1 MKPEMKFEE
10 YQHIEPFGHQEVA
23 GIDVGLCY
31 IFPKIDGSNASVW
44 THPSGNTADDDY
56 TPFGIGSRKRQISMK
71 SDNQG
76 CAEYISLHSGI
87 AKLLSFGYFRLFG
100 EWLVPHTLKTYRDD
114 AWRKFYVFDVMNHE
128 GQYFPY
134 EEYKPM
140 LDHFGIDYITPLE
153 VIKNPTHGDFMR
165 LMDQNTFLMKDGHV
179 GEGIVIKNY
188 NFVNKYGRV
197 TWAKM
202 IRNDFED
209 QHKKANRT
217 QIIEQSNIEYEI
229 VQKFLTESMVDKVVA
244 NIMNQNQEVDM
255 LTGELKPNWRSQ
267 YIPRLLQTAYYDLV
281 RECSWDFVKAHKNPT
296 IDFNKLQHNVV
307 NRVKELKKELF

>member
-1 MKPEMKFEE
+1 MENNIFNPVMQFQE
-10 YQHIEPFGHQEVA
+10 YQHVEKYGHPEVD
-23 GIDVGLCY
+23 GIDIGLCY

-44 THPSGNTADDDY
+44 TNVNGNTADDDY

-76 CAEYISLHSGI
+76 CAQYIATHSGI
-87 AKLLSFGYFRLFG
+87 AKMLSYGYFRLFG
-100 EWLVPHTLKTYRDD
+100 EWLVPHTLKDYRDD

-134 EEYKPM
+134 EEYKQI

-153 VIKNPTHGDFMR
+153 VINNPTHGDFMR

-202 IRNDFED
+202 VRNEFKDK
-209 QHKKANRT
+209 HKKENRT
-217 QIIEQSNIEYEI
+217 QIIDRSNLEI
-229 VQKFLTESMVDKVVA
+229 DIANKYLTVDMVEKIVA
-244 NIMNQNQEVDM
+244 NC
-255 LTGELKPNWRSQ
+255 GEWSNK

-281 RECSWDFVKAHKNPT
+281 RECMWDIVKDYKKPI
-296 IDFNKLQHNVV
+296 IDFNRLYNATIY
-307 NRVKELKKELF
+307 RVKELKKELF